1 MVLFSSPR
9 LGHLLHQMC
18 FTGGRVRRPVAVV
31 VFALALA
38 GAAARGQSVA
48 EPTPQKGGSEIQ
60 VWTGAGHSALNGV
73 GATGVWNAGLRYG
86 WILTNARGPGF
97 LRGRFEY
104 AVDAVPMYLIFQP
117 QGVAYGVGLNPFALK
132 WNFDTSGRVAPYFD
146 FGGGILFTSSRVPAG
161 VSRINFASGT
171 AIGANVGHGKV
182 HWSLEVRWLHIS
194 DAGLTDGNPGINV
207 IQVRAGLGWF
217 HRKE

>member
-1 MVLFSSPR
+1 MVFSSPR

-97 LRGRFEY
+97 LR
-104 AVDAVPMYLIFQP
+104 
-117 QGVAYGVGLNPFALK
+117 
-132 WNFDTSGRVAPYFD
+132 
-146 FGGGILFTSSRVPAG
+146 
-161 VSRINFASGT
+161 ASGT
-171 AIGANVGHGKV
+171 GIGANVGHGKA